1 MRSTARERP
10 RTASLRWR
18 LSVSF
23 AGIAVL
29 GALVIGLVLLPI
41 LASHYA
47 TAERTYLEAAAE
59 RAVRDLSTMSWR
71 DRAALRA
78 QAEELAL
85 ITQARVTLSGADG
98 RIILDVEASEAA
110 PQSPAPQP
118 LPNPLGVGL
127 FGGEPDAATLARS
140 DQSVSR
146 PVNKPDKAG
155 AGLVGYVRLSDAP
168 AYEQVALLSVAQA
181 WALASLLGVIVAAV
195 VGLLVSDWLSRPL
208 RELTTATDRMANG
221 EQGVRA
227 DVDRGDELGRLA
239 VSFNVM
245 AGRVEDTVASLR
257 RFVADAAHEIGTPLT
272 ALQADL
278 DLAME
283 HADTPD
289 ERRLLDRA
297 LAQAERLGA
306 LATGL
311 LRLSR
316 LEAGDARPAGERLD
330 LGLLAGQAA
339 DSFSSRANQAG
350 VDLVFAAPSGPV
362 PVAGDAERLGSAIG
376 SLLDN
381 AVKFTPAGGR
391 VEIGV
396 RGDGG
401 VARLWVSDTGIGIP
415 EEDLARLFDRFHRG
429 RNATGY
435 PGSGL
440 GLAIVRATAELHG
453 GSVRATSDGTGARF
467 ELRLPLVQA
476 TA

>member
-1 MRSTARERP
+1 MSNPARGRS

-47 TAERTYLEAAAE
+47 MAERTYLEAAAE
-59 RAVRDLSTMSWR
+59 RAVRDLSTMGWR

-85 ITQARVTLSGADG
+85 VTQARVVLGDPDG
-98 RIILDVEASEAA
+98 KVILEVEPPEAA
-110 PQSPAPQP
+110 PPSPAPPP
-118 LPNPLGVGL
+118 LPNPLGGAGL
-127 FGGEPDAATLARS
+127 FGGELDVASLPRS
-140 DQSVSR
+140 DQSISR

-155 AGLVGYVRLSDAP
+155 GQLIGYVRLSEAP
-168 AYEQVALLSVAQA
+168 AYEQVALLNVAQA

-208 RELTTATDRMANG
+208 RELTAATDRMANG

-227 DVDRGDELGRLA
+227 EVDRSDELGRLA
-239 VSFNVM
+239 ASFNVM
-245 AGRVEDTVASLR
+245 ARRVEDTVASLR

-278 DLAME
+278 DLALE
-283 HADTPD
+283 HADTAD
-289 ERRLLDRA
+289 EQRLLGRA

-306 LATGL
+306 LASGL

-316 LEAGDARPAGERLD
+316 LEAGDAPPAGERLD
-330 LGLLAGQAA
+330 LASLAGQAA
-339 DSFSSRANQAG
+339 DSFASRADQAG
-350 VDLVFAAPSGPV
+350 VELAFDAPPGPV

-396 RGDGG
+396 RGERG

-415 EEDLARLFDRFHRG
+415 EEDLGRLFDRFHRG
-429 RNATGY
+429 RNVSSY

-467 ELRLPLVQA
+467 ELMLPIA
-476 TA
+476 TP